1 MTVEE
6 GEATDTTL
14 IERCR
19 QGDGQAWE
27 LLVERY
33 QRLVYSIP
41 RRAGLDNEQV
51 ADVFQQVFVA
61 LFENLHRLEQPERL
75 AAWLAT
81 TARRESWRISR
92 QQRTAQA
99 VTMPNVS
106 DEQGISPLD
115 VVPDTALLPDEQLEQ
130 LEQQHIIRQKMMT
143 LDDRCRTLLTMLFY
157 QADPPSYHDIASALQ
172 MSVGSVG
179 AIRARCLQKLR
190 QSLEKVGF

>member
-1 MTVEE
+1 MTFEE
-6 GEATDTTL
+6 GGSTDTTL

-61 LFENLHRLEQPERL
+61 LFENIHRLENPDRL

-92 QQRTAQA
+92 QQRTTNA
-99 VTMPNVS
+99 VTLPGAR
-106 DEQGISPLD
+106 DEQDTSPLD
-115 VVPDTALLPDEQLEQ
+115 MVPDTALLPDEQLEQ
-130 LEQQHIIRQKMMT
+130 LEQQHIIRQKVMT

-157 QADPPSYHDIASALQ
+157 QADPPSYHDIASTLQ

>member
-1 MTVEE
+1 MTFEE
-6 GEATDTTL
+6 GGSTDTTL

-19 QGDGQAWE
+19 QGDAQAWE

-41 RRAGLDNEQV
+41 RRAGLDNEQA

-61 LFENLHRLEQPERL
+61 LFENLHRLEHPERL

-92 QQRTAQA
+92 QQRTANT
-99 VTMPNVS
+99 VRLPNVH
-106 DEQGISPLD
+106 DEQGTSSLD
-115 VVPDTALLPDEQLEQ
+115 MLPDTAILPDEQLEQ
-130 LEQQHIIRQKMMT
+130 LEQQHIIRQKVMT

-157 QADPPSYHDIASALQ
+157 QADPPSYQDIAKTLQ
-172 MSVGSVG
+172 IRVGSVG

-190 QSLEKVGF
+190 QSLEKVGL

>member
-1 MTVEE
+1 MTFEE
-6 GEATDTTL
+6 GGPTDATL

-41 RRAGLDNEQV
+41 RRAGLDNEQA
-51 ADVFQQVFVA
+51 ADVFQQAFVA
-61 LFENLHRLEQPERL
+61 LFENVHRLEHPDRL

-92 QQRTAQA
+92 QQRTTNA
-99 VTMPNVS
+99 VTLPNAN
-106 DEQGISPLD
+106 DEQGTSPLD

-157 QADPPSYHDIASALQ
+157 QADPPSYHDIASTLQ
-172 MSVGSVG
+172 IRVGSVG
-179 AIRARCLQKLR
+179 ATRARCLQKLR
-190 QSLEKVGF
+190 QSLEKVGL

>member
-1 MTVEE
+1 MTFEE
-6 GEATDTTL
+6 GGSTDTTL

-41 RRAGLDNEQV
+41 RRAGLDNEQA

-61 LFENLHRLEQPERL
+61 LYENVHRLEHPERL

-92 QQRTAQA
+92 QQRTANA
-99 VTMPNVS
+99 VTLPNVY
-106 DEQGISPLD
+106 DEQGTSSLD
-115 VVPDTALLPDEQLEQ
+115 MVPDTAILPDEQLEQ
-130 LEQQHIIRQKMMT
+130 LEQQHIIRQKVMT

-157 QADPPSYHDIASALQ
+157 QADPPSYQDIAKTLQ
-172 MSVGSVG
+172 IRVGSVG

-190 QSLEKVGF
+190 QSLEKVGL